1 MQRRRKK
8 MDDELIYSAQLRQ
21 TKLNSTEREHLEHL
35 LKALQEENPNMI
47 WKAKM
52 NFLGLQGVAQITA
65 LSPLMLQVCTNI
77 KEGGRRRLLILGIG
91 TLASISVLCS
101 MMWDALAFI
110 LLSCLIILCGL
121 TVMAIGVYIEERI
134 KIAFKNLSTS

>member
-21 TKLNSTEREHLEHL
+21 TKLNSTEREHLERL

-65 LSPLMLQVCTNI
+65 LPPLMLQVCTNI
-77 KEGGRRRLLILGIG
+77 KEGGRRRILILGIG
-91 TLASISVLCS
+91 TLAGISVLCS
-101 MMWDALAFI
+101 MMWDALTFI
-110 LLSCLIILCGL
+110 LLGCLISLCGL
-121 TVMAIGVYIEERI
+121 TLMAISIYIEERI
-134 KIAFKNLSTS
+134 KISFKNL

>member
-1 MQRRRKK
+1 MG
-8 MDDELIYSAQLRQ
+8 DELIYSAQLRQ
-21 TKLNSTEREHLEHL
+21 TKLNSTEREDLEHL

-91 TLASISVLCS
+91 TLSSISVLCS

-121 TVMAIGVYIEERI
+121 TLMVIGVYIEERI
-134 KIAFKNLSTS
+134 KIAFKNHSTS